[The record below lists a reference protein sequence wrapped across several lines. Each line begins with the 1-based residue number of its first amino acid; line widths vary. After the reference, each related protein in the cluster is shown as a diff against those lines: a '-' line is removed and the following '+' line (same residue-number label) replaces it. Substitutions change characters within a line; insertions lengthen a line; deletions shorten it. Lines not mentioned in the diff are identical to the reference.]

1 MPKSFKKILIA
12 NRGEIAVRVIRA
24 CKELGIRTVAVYSA
38 PDEWSRHV
46 AMADEAHLIGPAP
59 PRESYLNAARI
70 LEVAKRSHA
79 DAIHPGYG
87 FLSENVDFAKACE
100 QDGVT
105 FVGPKSETI
114 RLAGH
119 KVVARQVMS
128 KEGIPT
134 VPGTPGPVSPDQD
147 LRAEAKRIGFPLVIK
162 AAAGGGGKGMRV
174 VTRQEDLARSLREA
188 ASEAKSAFGEGTVFL
203 ERYLQRPRHI
213 EVQILGDSRG
223 HCVHLG
229 ERECSIQRRHQK
241 LIEETPSSFVDA
253 GLRERLGAAA
263 LKVAEVVKYVNAGT
277 VEFLV
282 DPDRNFYFLEVNTRL
297 QVEHPV
303 TEMVTGLDLVKL
315 QIAIAQGEALPFAQG
330 DVRPRGHA
338 IECRICAEDPF
349 ANFIPSTGQIVGL
362 VEPAGPGIRLD
373 TGVTAGDRVEVYY
386 DSLIAKLVAWGET
399 RKEATARLLR
409 ALREYKIVG
418 VQTTIPFH
426 LQALAHPAFTFGDLH
441 TSFVEEHFSPNG
453 QKREHEVEAA
463 VLACALEFVRRK
475 SDSPRA
481 NGNGIVHSPWK
492 AAALRD
498 GRRER

>member
-1 MPKSFKKILIA
+1 VPKPFKTVLVA

-24 CKELGIRTVAVYSA
+24 CRELGIRAVAVYSA

-46 AMADEAHLIGPAP
+46 AMADEAHLLGPAA

-70 LEVAKRSHA
+70 LEVAKKAKA

-87 FLSENVDFAKACE
+87 FLSENADFAKACE
-100 QDGVT
+100 QAGIA
-105 FVGPKSETI
+105 FVGPRSETI

-119 KVVARQVMS
+119 KVVARQVMA

-134 VPGTPGPVSPDQD
+134 VPGTLGPVSPDDD
-147 LRAEAKRIGFPLVIK
+147 LRAEAKRIGFPLLIK
-162 AAAGGGGKGMRV
+162 AAAGGGGKGIRV
-174 VTRQEDLARSLREA
+174 VTRLEDLAKSLREA
-188 ASEAKSAFGEGTVFL
+188 SSEARSAFGEGTVFL
-203 ERYLQRPRHI
+203 EKYLQRPRHI
-213 EVQILGDSRG
+213 EVQILGDSKGRQ
-223 HCVHLG
+223 VHLG

-241 LIEETPSSFVDA
+241 LIEESPSTFVDDA
-253 GLRERLGAAA
+253 LRARLGEAA
-263 LKVAEVVKYVNAGT
+263 LRVAKVVGYVNAGT

-315 QIAIAQGEALPFAQG
+315 QITIAQGEALPFAQG
-330 DVRPRGHA
+330 DIRARGHA

-349 ANFIPSTGQIVGL
+349 GGFIPSTGQIVGL
-362 VEPAGPGIRLD
+362 VEPSGPGIRLD
-373 TGVTAGDRVEVYY
+373 TGVTVGDRVEMHY
-386 DSLIAKLVAWGET
+386 DSLIAKLIAWGET

-409 ALREYKIVG
+409 ALREYTIVG

-426 LQALAHPAFTFGDLH
+426 LQALEQPAFVFGDLH
-441 TSFVEEHFSPNG
+441 TRFVEEHFSADG
-453 QKREHEVEAA
+453 KKRAHEVEAA
-463 VLACALEFVRRK
+463 VLACALEYARRK
-475 SDSPRA
+475 SEAPRA
-481 NGNGIVHSPWK
+481 NGNGASAPPWLS
-492 AAALRD
+492 AALRE